1 MCGRINILA
10 ETSVAWLQQTR
21 RRKVWDVM
29 TPTDEAVILLQGSSA
44 LTVDLKSWAKLSRL
58 HDGNRSTTKV
68 VCFELLTSPLGS
80 SKYLSQ

>member
-44 LTVDLKSWAKLSRL
+44 LTVDLKSWAKLS
-58 HDGNRSTTKV
+58 
-68 VCFELLTSPLGS
+68 
-80 SKYLSQ
+80 